1 MKKVSF
7 ALLILLVIVTASC
20 SISAGIP
27 WIWGGWGFFADFG
40 VNFASS
46 QEVEAPNGFLNI
58 EEQNGSVLRGNLE
71 MGAMMF
77 EVTGECLGNG
87 EIVLNL
93 FQDGV
98 LFKTLNGNVTADE
111 MSGSNWYAVKA
122 E

>member
-7 ALLILLVIVTASC
+7 ALLILLVIITASC
-20 SISAGIP
+20 SITAGIP

-40 VNFASS
+40 VTFASS
-46 QEVEAPNGFLNI
+46 QEAEAPNGFLNI
-58 EEQNGSVLRGNLE
+58 EEQNGSVLRGSLE
-71 MGAMMF
+71 FSGGNF

-98 LFKTLNGNVTADE
+98 LFKTLNGNVTAE
-111 MSGSNWYAVKA
+111 TMTGSNWHAVKA

>member
-7 ALLILLVIVTASC
+7 ALLILLVIITASC
-20 SISAGIP
+20 SITAGIP

-46 QEVEAPNGFLNI
+46 QEAEAPNGFLTF
-58 EEQNGSVLRGNLE
+58 EKTNGVDLRGTLE
-71 MGAMMF
+71 FAGENF
-77 EVTGECLGNG
+77 EVDGKYLGNG
-87 EIVLNL
+87 EIVLDL

-98 LFKTLNGNVTADE
+98 LFKTLRGSAEPGTMA
-111 MSGSNWYAVKA
+111 GSNWHAVKA